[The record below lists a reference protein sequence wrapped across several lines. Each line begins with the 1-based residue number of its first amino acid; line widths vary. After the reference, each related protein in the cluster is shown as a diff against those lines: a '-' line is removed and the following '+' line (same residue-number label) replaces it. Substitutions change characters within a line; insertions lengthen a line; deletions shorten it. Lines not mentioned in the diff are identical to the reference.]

1 MKFSAN
7 LSFLYPELG
16 FLERFAAA
24 ARDGFPAV
32 EYLGPYAEPKEKVA
46 EALVANGLVQA
57 LFNVPSGDWA
67 GGERGIAALP
77 GRTEEFRAGIATALD
92 YAAALDCKKLNVI
105 SGLVAPGADLAAM
118 EATLVDNLKYAAPRC
133 AEAGIK
139 LLIEP
144 INLRDIPG
152 FFLSTTAHAER
163 ILERVGHDNLYIQY
177 DLYHMQ
183 VMQGDLVPTY
193 AAAQGPHRP
202 HPARRQSR
210 PQRARHRRDQLR
222 LRAAGD
228 RAARLRRIFRLRV
241 QAQGRHQRG
250 AGLDAALFEERIM
263 KIGFIGL
270 GVMGRPM
277 AAHLIAAGHDAVP
290 PPGEARLA
298 GAGGQGRHGPRLAA
312 RSGRRP
318 PRW

>member
-1 MKFSAN
+1 VKFSAN

-32 EYLGPYAEPKEKVA
+32 EYLGPYAEPKHKVA
-46 EALVANGLVQA
+46 ETLAANGLAQA

-77 GRTEEFRAGIATALD
+77 GRSDEFRAGIGTALD

-105 SGLVAPGADLAAM
+105 AGLVGPGADREAM

-133 AEAGIK
+133 ADAGVK

-163 ILERVGHDNLYIQY
+163 ILERVADDNLYIQY

-193 AAAQGPHRP
+193 E
-202 HPARRQSR
+202 
-210 PQRARHRRDQLR
+210 R
-222 LRAAGD
+222 LRDRIAHVQLADNPGRNEPGTGEINYGFVLPAIERLGYDGHFGCEYKPSAGTS
-228 RAARLRRIFRLRV
+228 
-241 QAQGRHQRG
+241 
-250 AGLDAALFEERIM
+250 E
-263 KIGFIGL
+263 GL
-270 GVMGRPM
+270 GWMQP
-277 AAHLIAAGHDAVP
+277 HL
-290 PPGEARLA
+290 
-298 GAGGQGRHGPRLAA
+298 
-312 RSGRRP
+312 RSA
-318 PRW
+318 